1 MTTLNTSY
9 AEQEAAFV
17 GMLASITMVKKA
29 STLVQ
34 GEASA
39 EIPFGVV
46 VCQGDA
52 SSVAG
57 TPDDALLM
65 VDVNSKM
72 LGIVL
77 HSHDYT
83 RGSDLGDTGVKPARL
98 LAVLEYGEVYA
109 YCEAG
114 AYVKGAQLYARY
126 TTNGAG
132 KSQKGALRIDTDS
145 TKAVLNKGITAMETK
160 TLAAEGYVKVRVDI
174 AAYLASL

>member
-1 MTTLNTSY
+1 MTFNTSY

-65 VDVNSKM
+65 VDANSKV

-83 RGSDLGDTGVKPARL
+83 RGTDLGDVGVKPKRL

-109 YCEAG
+109 YAEAG
-114 AYVKGAQLYARY
+114 AYVKGAKLYARY
-126 TTNGAG
+126 TANGAG
-132 KSQKGALRIDTDS
+132 KLQLGALRIDGDTS
-145 TKAVLNKGITAMETK
+145 KALLCNGITALETK
-160 TLAAEGYVKVRVDI
+160 TLAAEGFVKVRIDI
-174 AAYLASL
+174 GVNLV

>member
-9 AEQEAAFV
+9 AEQEAGFP
-17 GMLASITMVKKA
+17 GMLANLFEKQAV
-29 STLVQ
+29 TLVQ

-46 VCQGDA
+46 VAQGAA
-52 SSVAG
+52 SAVAG
-57 TPDDALLM
+57 TPDKAILM

-72 LGIVL
+72 AGILL

-83 RGSDLGDTGVKPARL
+83 RGSDLGDTGVKPQRL
-98 LAVLEYGEVYA
+98 LAVLEEGEVYA

-132 KSQKGALRIDTDS
+132 KSQLGALRIDTDT
-145 TKAVLNKGITAMETK
+145 TKAVLNKGITAAETK
-160 TLAAEGYVKVRVDI
+160 TLAAEGYVKVRIDMP
-174 AAYLASL
+174 AYLASL